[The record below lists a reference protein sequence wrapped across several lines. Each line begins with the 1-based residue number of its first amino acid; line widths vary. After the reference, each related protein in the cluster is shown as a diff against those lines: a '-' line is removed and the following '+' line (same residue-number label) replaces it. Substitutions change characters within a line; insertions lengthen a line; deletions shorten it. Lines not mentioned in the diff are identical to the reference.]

1 VAWQA
6 EDSRYWLLALAL
18 KVAVVR
24 WWHGLGRFLP
34 LIGAAVFLLMAL
46 TWASSAG
53 RFLVDR

>member
-1 VAWQA
+1 MIAGVGL
-6 EDSRYWLLALAL
+6 LLALAL